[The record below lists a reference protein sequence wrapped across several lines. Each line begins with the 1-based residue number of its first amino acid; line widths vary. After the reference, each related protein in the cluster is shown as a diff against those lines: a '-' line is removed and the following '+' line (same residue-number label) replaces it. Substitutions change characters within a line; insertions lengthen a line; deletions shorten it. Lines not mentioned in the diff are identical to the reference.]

1 MGFTEID
8 LSGNIFTNVQAWVQ
22 MKKAGGGIRGAQRLI
37 GGRAQRL
44 PTKHNN
50 NNCVVCCRLNMA
62 LRVYNIFIYIVLY
75 SHIVPKVY

>member
-22 MKKAGGGIRGAQRLI
+22 MKKAGGGIRGRAQRLI

-50 NNCVVCCRLNMA
+50 NNCVVCCCRLNMA
-62 LRVYNIFIYIVLY
+62 LRVYI
-75 SHIVPKVY
+75 